1 MKQEVN
7 LIRARLKTASW
18 GYGREAAIR
27 RNRRLL
33 SSKANLPVAL
43 HLNRRQWPF
52 TASKSWIASER
63 SLRFKYRVTSAP
75 RDLAKIAAHMKGFT
89 RNSTVII
96 ACKWSVTSDG
106 QT

>member
-33 SSKANLPVAL
+33 PSKANVFARGSLQRGPAEFSWVAVAD
-43 HLNRRQWPF
+43 N
-52 TASKSWIASER
+52 E
-63 SLRFKYRVTSAP
+63 LRPTEWHR
-75 RDLAKIAAHMKGFT
+75 GFW
-89 RNSTVII
+89 R
-96 ACKWSVTSDG
+96 W
-106 QT
+106 